1 MRFAIRYE
9 FIAKQPIF
17 DNRKHV
23 KPGCKR
29 TLGSSRDDVARI
41 SGRRCLAPESR
52 GQKDRFAADFINAT
66 SRYAAMQRIQI
77 IGVATFSV
85 AASRRRK

>member
-1 MRFAIRYE
+1 
-9 FIAKQPIF
+9 
-17 DNRKHV
+17 
-23 KPGCKR
+23 
-29 TLGSSRDDVARI
+29 
-41 SGRRCLAPESR
+41 LAPESR

-85 AASRRRK
+85 AAAPLHKKILLNL